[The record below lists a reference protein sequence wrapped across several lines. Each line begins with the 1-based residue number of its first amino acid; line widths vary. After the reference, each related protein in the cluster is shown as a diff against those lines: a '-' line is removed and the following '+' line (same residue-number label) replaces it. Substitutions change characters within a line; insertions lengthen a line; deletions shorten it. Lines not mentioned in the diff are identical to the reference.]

1 MMRLI
6 SPYTNQ
12 GIWLRGSLHIHS
24 KFSACGFHSLPEIAL
39 AYRDYDFLAITDHDR
54 VTDRE
59 SAFPDKIL
67 FRGYEASGARH
78 MLLIE
83 PPFGDELPAN
93 SFSCAHYNNMAAEAA
108 ACGGFS
114 IINHPTRISGQAWSF
129 EEILQMPSVHAME
142 IYSGD
147 GIHIEEDV
155 AVRLWDKV
163 LSAKRQIWGIGN
175 DDFHHWGQERRVWNV
190 VQAEERTPTAVLRAL
205 RNGNFYV
212 STGYGFDAIE
222 VDGADILFRLK
233 SGSSLFTEAYK
244 YFTLFGRDGK
254 VLAEKTGYFQEFHY
268 QASGDEG
275 YIRAEVY
282 LSGGYCGISQPIFV
296 A

>member
-1 MMRLI
+1 MRLI

-24 KFSACGFHSLPEIAL
+24 KFSKCGFHDLREIAV
-39 AYRDYDFLAITDHDR
+39 AYRDYDFLAITDHDY
-54 VTDRE
+54 VTDGE
-59 SAFPDKIL
+59 TAFPDKIL
-67 FRGYEASGARH
+67 FRGYEVSGARH

-83 PPFGDELPAN
+83 PPFEDGLPE
-93 SFSCAHYNNMAAEAA
+93 SDFSCAHYNDMAAKTA

-114 IINHPTRISGQAWSF
+114 VINHPTRVSGQAWSF
-129 EEILQMPSVHAME
+129 EEILQMPSVQAME

-147 GIHIEEDV
+147 GIHIEEDIG
-155 AVRLWDKV
+155 VRLWDRI
-163 LSAKRQIWGIGN
+163 LGAGQRIWGVGN

-190 VQAEERTPTAVLRAL
+190 VQAQERTPAAVLKAL
-205 RNGNFYV
+205 RNGSFYV

-222 VDGADILFRLK
+222 TDGSDILFRLK
-233 SGSSLFTEAYK
+233 SGSPLFTEAYK
-244 YFTLFGRDGK
+244 YLTLFGKDGK
-254 VLAEKTGYFQEFHY
+254 VLAEKTGYFQEFCYH
-268 QASGDEG
+268 ACGDEG

-296 A
+296 S